1 MAKKKKR
8 KGGYR
13 RKSSG
18 GRFGID
24 ANTTMISAGA
34 AWLGTKVKSMLP
46 AGTPTFITNAAPE
59 ALGLYVA
66 GVLFKD
72 KPIRSCGVGLA
83 FGSALGVA
91 VP

>member
-8 KGGYR
+8 GGFR

-24 ANTTMISAGA
+24 ANQTMISAGA
-34 AWLGTKVKSMLP
+34 SWLGTKVKGMLP

-59 ALGLYVA
+59 ALGLFTA
-66 GVLFKD
+66 GVIFKD
-72 KPIRSCGVGLA
+72 KAIRSCGVGLA
-83 FGSALGVA
+83 FGSALGA
-91 VP
+91 VTP